1 MVISVLK
8 IAVRIHVIAL
18 LFLLVLVC
26 WRLTTMYIPLGV
38 RLRNSIDYCLYC
50 CVEKLRVRE
59 GTEAVMN
66 QAFTLVE
73 GHVQQHP

>member
-1 MVISVLK
+1 MQIC
-8 IAVRIHVIAL
+8 
-18 LFLLVLVC
+18 FLLVLIC
-26 WRLTTMYIPLGV
+26 WRLTIMYRYIPLGV

-73 GHVQQHP
+73 GHVQEHP